1 MVKNDGGRT
10 REATSD
16 VWQSLSESAGFEPRP
31 KGWEGVNSKGS
42 ISGRNKSA

>member
-16 VWQSLSESAGFEPRP
+16 VWRRLSESAGFEPRP
-31 KGWEGVNSKGS
+31 KG
-42 ISGRNKSA
+42 